1 MTRYYLADE
10 KFIRS
15 PLKETARIFGLKRK
29 LDKMNNL
36 HFKEKIVIIDFL
48 LYVYIQILEKKL
60 QSSRTQNK
68 FSFEILK
75 QQHRLVLFSEEKFFS
90 VALPFEI
97 LSNNGNY
104 YLKSSKYKEEITI
117 ESLRI
122 LKILFDRIIIEDL
135 SLSLLDY
142 AILAEDIYKDYCEDN
157 GIVTTNKDVIEKL
170 LLELLEY
177 ESSYIRFDIDFK
189 NCRDEK
195 GKMTDA
201 RIGVHPPYHFDT
213 DFRDSVSFKIGMD
226 YQLVEEDFKN
236 IFFADEDCLFI
247 KKGYKPNVSYFR
259 RK

>member
-1 MTRYYLADE
+1 M
-10 KFIRS
+10 
-15 PLKETARIFGLKRK
+15 
-29 LDKMNNL
+29 
-36 HFKEKIVIIDFL
+36 
-48 LYVYIQILEKKL
+48 
-60 QSSRTQNK
+60 
-68 FSFEILK
+68 
-75 QQHRLVLFSEEKFFS
+75 LFSEEKFFS
-90 VALPFEI
+90 VALPFNI
-97 LSNNGNY
+97 LSNNGDF

-117 ESLRI
+117 EALRI

-142 AILAEDIYKDYCEDN
+142 AMLAEDIYKDYCEDN
-157 GIVTTNKDVIEKL
+157 GIITTNKDVIEKL

>member
-10 KFIRS
+10 RFIRS
-15 PLKETARIFGLKRK
+15 PLKETAQTFGVKSK

-48 LYVYIQILEKKL
+48 LYVYIQRLEKKL
-60 QSSRTQNK
+60 QQSRAQNK

-75 QQHRLVLFSEEKFFS
+75 KQHRLVLFSEEKFFS
-90 VALPFEI
+90 VALPFNI
-97 LSNNGNY
+97 LSNNGDF

-117 ESLRI
+117 EALRI

-142 AILAEDIYKDYCEDN
+142 AMLAEDIYKDYCEDN

-226 YQLVEEDFKN
+226 YQLVEEDFKS

>member
-97 LSNNGNY
+97 LSNNGNF